1 MHNGRMKASWPVSL
15 WNSGRCDSDTRELES
30 ARNRALAR
38 LTEMLKP
45 DDPLS
50 SIIAV
55 SGSHQSSEHDTDAE
69 NLGKVIAEA
78 GYHLTT
84 GGLGGIM
91 LKAAEG
97 FCKVKRRSSVIGIL
111 PMGKEEAPDAL
122 KQVSFGAKRLPT
134 DLSGFDR
141 AGHKTH
147 IGPSSRHHVLIYGAL
162 KVVCMPGGAGSIA
175 EAELAHAWYGKPAIA
190 YFDHKKSTS
199 ELWLKAISDFRI
211 HTVDTLDEVRNWL
224 RPPHEGS

>member
-1 MHNGRMKASWPVSL
+1 MHNDRVKAPWPISL
-15 WNSGRCDSDTRELES
+15 SNTGRCDTDTRELES
-30 ARNRALAR
+30 ARNRALAQ

-55 SGSHQSSEHDTDAE
+55 SGSHQSSALDTDAE

-147 IGPSSRHHVLIYGAL
+147 IGPSSRNHVLMEHLRLCVCPEGPVAL
-162 KVVCMPGGAGSIA
+162 QRLNWRKCGTGSLRSPISITKNQ
-175 EAELAHAWYGKPAIA
+175 LANCGSRRYRILV
-190 YFDHKKSTS
+190 FT
-199 ELWLKAISDFRI
+199 LWTHLTK
-211 HTVDTLDEVRNWL
+211 
-224 RPPHEGS
+224 